1 VTKNF
6 QIKDITKYFKKTYI
20 TQHRFQEVLLHLPR
34 FCLTNQ
40 PYHLLHQENN
50 LPYGFVKMGLFL
62 LQLDITTIEKKN
74 VSYQADEM

>member
-1 VTKNF
+1 
-6 QIKDITKYFKKTYI
+6 
-20 TQHRFQEVLLHLPR
+20 VLLHLPR

-62 LQLDITTIEKKN
+62 LQLDITTIEKKKMYHIKQMKC
-74 VSYQADEM
+74 SFLKIIYMHRWGMYI

>member
-1 VTKNF
+1 
-6 QIKDITKYFKKTYI
+6 
-20 TQHRFQEVLLHLPR
+20 VLLHLPR